1 MIGEALFQP
10 SHLLFILLVLLL
22 FFGPQKLPGLG
33 KGMGKGIREFKDA
46 LRGVGSSPEE
56 EEEKKG
62 EEQKTAEKAVTE
74 KKDLG

>member
-33 KGMGKGIREFKDA
+33 RGMGKGIREFKDA
-46 LRGVGSSPEE
+46 LRGIGSSPEE
-56 EEEKKG
+56 EEEKKD
-62 EEQKTAEKAVTE
+62 EEQKDGEKAVVE
-74 KKDLG
+74 KKEV